1 MNWKLIFQLSLF
13 GLAMGIATVVVIH
26 SNIEPV
32 FWLAI
37 FAICGFLI
45 ATRAPGHYFLHGLL
59 TSIVNSVW
67 ITSAHVL
74 LFARYVDHHPREAA
88 MMSSMPLA
96 NHPRLLMGLTGPVV
110 GVISGLVLG
119 LFAVVE
125 GKFVK
130 R

>member
-1 MNWKLIFQLSLF
+1 M
-13 GLAMGIATVVVIH
+13 V
-26 SNIEPV
+26 
-32 FWLAI
+32 I
-37 FAICGFLI
+37 FAICGFVI
-45 ATRAPGHYFLHGLL
+45 AKRAPGRYFLHGLL

-74 LFARYVDHHPREAA
+74 LFAPYVDRHPQEAA

-96 NHPRLLMGLTGPVV
+96 NHPRLLMVLTGPVV

-130 R
+130 K